1 MAQKSKVPAQV
12 LVRAKQI
19 VTSVRK
25 PAVEPLKARKLS
37 VREKLVKGLQKL
49 HPMD

>member
-1 MAQKSKVPAQV
+1 MPQKSKVPTQV

-25 PAVEPLKARKLS
+25 PAAEPVKPRKLS
-37 VREKLVKGLQKL
+37 VREKVVRGLQKL